1 MHFVGITWTFFLS
14 FFLSLFLFFSGASL
28 HFFEACCFLM
38 DVGTCCTHSPS
49 YIVVPKTLFFL
60 SLVNVVR
67 KRKTFPFFPS
77 ILFSA
82 SANKHIKA
90 LLLSPHSPTH
100 GTSAHTYTHAHT
112 HTPTHPHTHT
122 PTHANT
128 HTHPHARVRTRFT
141 NTLACVCPLY
151 LSFCPTHSHTLTHTR
166 THSCKPSRRA
176 THHKHLGEQS
186 LVAQEDCV
194 KLCPLWLSNGP

>member
-14 FFLSLFLFFSGASL
+14 FFLSLFLFFSGASI
-28 HFFEACCFLM
+28 HSFEACCFLM

-49 YIVVPKTLFFL
+49 YIVVPKTLFSL

-77 ILFSA
+77 FLFSA

-100 GTSAHTYTHAHT
+100 GTSAHT
-112 HTPTHPHTHT
+112 
-122 PTHANT
+122 
-128 HTHPHARVRTRFT
+128 HARVRTRFT
-141 NTLACVCPLY
+141 DTLACVCPLY
-151 LSFCPTHSHTLTHTR
+151 LSFYPTHSHTLTHTR

-186 LVAQEDCV
+186 LVAQEDCA